1 MSGFEQKDNAGAIF
15 KNDKKGNEKA
25 PDYKGKAVVDGV
37 EKEMAL
43 WLKKSKAGASYMSI
57 SFSEPYKSNTPK
69 TSSAAVDDDA
79 PF

>member
-1 MSGFEQKDNAGAIF
+1 MAYEQKDNSGSFF

-37 EKEMAL
+37 EKEMAA
-43 WLKKSKAGASYMSI
+43 WLRESKGGVKYMSV

-69 TSSAAVDDDA
+69 ASSAAANDDA